1 MFEYDT
7 HTSIVV
13 QVTRAMLLVEKTL
26 EKFAKEMKVL
36 SDQHQ
41 TSIDSDNEYKGNKG

>member
-1 MFEYDT
+1 MFEDDT

-26 EKFAKEMKVL
+26 EKFAKEMKDL
-36 SDQHQ
+36 SG
-41 TSIDSDNEYKGNKG
+41 IDSDNEYKGKKGEFIK